1 MRSSSSS
8 NLKAF
13 LCRNKNEITADTLK
27 AVSLFILAGPQ
38 HKFNEIELE
47 SIKDFV
53 NNGGALM
60 VLLAESGENAFD
72 TNINFLLEEFGMNI
86 NSDTVVRQ
94 HYYKYFHPKEV
105 VLNGCIVCENMN
117 NELLKVIKKTGNPS
131 MMDAKYDIELVYPFG
146 ATVNVIS
153 PSNTLITTSTIA
165 YPFNRPVCGYFTND
179 NGGQILAMGSGHVF
193 TDKYIVNEHN
203 MYVWD
208 YFVTLLVE
216 KSIKFKAKDFND
228 VEVSFLEMATFGDV
242 IFFSYFQI
250 QDYTTIPD
258 IMYLA
263 EQPKICLVESFDC
276 DIPADFKKLFDMTL
290 FSINNDRLHEVIGIY
305 KNLDIDYEPLKII
318 KPQFELPLPQTQLA
332 VFPPVFSDLPAPQ
345 LELFDLDEAFSSEK
359 SQITQL
365 TNKCFNHSDKS
376 TKAVDQK
383 ELEYFIRECGRILG
397 ITHDGGMPAKEV
409 INSLS
414 VKIANYK
421 KMDKD

>member
-1 MRSSSSS
+1 
-8 NLKAF
+8 LKQ
-13 LCRNKNEITADTLK
+13 I
-27 AVSLFILAGPQ
+27 SLFILAGPQ
-38 HKFNEIELE
+38 QKFNEIELE
-47 SIKDFV
+47 SMKDFV
-53 NNGGALM
+53 NNGGSLM

-72 TNINFLLEEFGMNI
+72 TNINFLLEEFGINI
-86 NSDTVVRQ
+86 NSDSVVRQ

-117 NELLKVIKKTGNPS
+117 NELLKVIKKTGLS
-131 MMDAKYDIELVYPFG
+131 MMDEKFDIELVYPFG
-146 ATVNVIS
+146 ATLNVIA

-203 MYVWD
+203 MFVWD

-228 VEVSFLEMATFGDV
+228 VEVCWIFSRLKLPNQWFL
-242 IFFSYFQI
+242 FQI

-258 IMYLA
+258 IIYLA
-263 EQPKICLVESFDC
+263 DQPKICLVESFDC

-290 FSINNDRLHEVIGIY
+290 YSINNDRLHEVIDIY
-305 KNLDIDYEPLKII
+305 KKLEIDYEPLKII
-318 KPQFELPLPQTQLA
+318 KPQFELPLPSTQLA

-365 TNKCFNHSDKS
+365 TNKCFNHADKS
-376 TKAVDQK
+376 MKKVDQK

-397 ITHDGGMPAKEV
+397 ISHDGAMPAKEV

-421 KMDKD
+421 KIDKE